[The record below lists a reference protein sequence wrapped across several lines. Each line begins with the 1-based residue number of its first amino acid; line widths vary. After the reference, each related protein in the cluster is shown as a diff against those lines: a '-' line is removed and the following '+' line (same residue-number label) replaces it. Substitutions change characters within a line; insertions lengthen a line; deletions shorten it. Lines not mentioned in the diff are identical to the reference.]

1 MAAVATNPAVAK
13 KTKIPQSVGKEFMEA
28 DKGKKFKGGGEM
40 KESKEMVKKEI
51 GFMKKKG
58 APKSMIKH
66 EMKEAGM
73 KKMASGGLAAGHKS
87 ADGIAMKGKT
97 KGKEVKMAFGGA
109 ALGALSRAAKQTKA
123 SLPGSPMTSKPLS
136 GMLQKAAGRGAVPQ
150 AAAKPLSGMLQKAA
164 GRGAV
169 PQAAAKPPA
178 RTQQQ
183 SNADA
188 ARAYSNYK
196 PSTTIAG
203 GSMPP
208 SRTTLLGGSMKP
220 PTGGMMGAGQRGIG
234 SQMASKPQ
242 MGGVNSALKKVGTTV
257 SRAVMGRK
265 AGGLAAGHKEADG
278 IAKKGKTRAMQVK
291 MAGGGKTK
299 KYC

>member
-1 MAAVATNPAVAK
+1 MPSVSAKQHRLMAAVASNPAVAK

-87 ADGIAMKGKT
+87 ADGIAHKGKT

-123 SLPGSPMTSKPLS
+123 SLPGSPMTSKPPANS
-136 GMLQKAAGRGAVPQ
+136 
-150 AAAKPLSGMLQKAA
+150 KPMQFM
-164 GRGAV
+164 
-169 PQAAAKPPA
+169 
-178 RTQQQ
+178 
-183 SNADA
+183 SNAL
-188 ARAYSNYK
+188 R
-196 PSTTIAG
+196 G
-203 GSMPP
+203 GA
-208 SRTTLLGGSMKP
+208 MKP
-220 PTGGMMGAGQRGIG
+220 PTGGGGLAVKGAAAKSGPQVPAYAQPYVNKMTSMAKPSGVTKMPMVPGTQRGIG
-234 SQMASKPQ
+234 SQMAKNPQ
-242 MGGVNSALKKVGTTV
+242 MNTSKISDARKSMAGLGA
-257 SRAVMGRK
+257 AVAGKMMGKK

>member
-40 KESKEMVKKEI
+40 KESKAMVKKEVS
-51 GFMKKKG
+51 FMKKKG

-97 KGKEVKMAFGGA
+97 KGKEVKMALGGA

-150 AAAKPLSGMLQKAA
+150 AAAKPL
-164 GRGAV
+164 
-169 PQAAAKPPA
+169 A

-183 SNADA
+183 NAAVKA
-188 ARAYSNYK
+188 AYEKQKS
-196 PSTTIAG
+196 PTTIAG

-208 SRTTLLGGSMKP
+208 SRTTLFGGSMKQ
-220 PTGGMMGAGQRGIG
+220 PTGGGLAAKGAAANALRGLPMKPSATSKPSMSSALAGMGAAVARKMMG
-234 SQMASKPQ
+234 K
-242 MGGVNSALKKVGTTV
+242 
-257 SRAVMGRK
+257 K

>member
-1 MAAVATNPAVAK
+1 VATNPAVAK

-97 KGKEVKMAFGGA
+97 KGKEVKMALGGFAMGAVRKA
-109 ALGALSRAAKQTKA
+109 AAAKA
-123 SLPGSPMTSKPLS
+123 AP
-136 GMLQKAAGRGAVPQ
+136 MLQKAAAAGAKKMGPINPNAVRPGSTPKPMPGSTPRPAPPPPGLSRPQNPSAPGVNPRGAMTGGGRPASQ
-150 AAAKPLSGMLQKAA
+150 QLQFLSDKL
-164 GRGAV
+164 RGL
-169 PQAAAKPPA
+169 PM
-178 RTQQQ
+178 
-183 SNADA
+183 
-188 ARAYSNYK
+188 K
-196 PSTTIAG
+196 PSGVTK
-203 GSMPP
+203 MPMVP
-208 SRTTLLGGSMKP
+208 GT
-220 PTGGMMGAGQRGIG
+220 QRGIG
-234 SQMASKPQ
+234 SQMASKPTGVG
-242 MGGVNSALKKVGTTV
+242 MGMGAKKLAGAGASMAKAL
-257 SRAVMGRK
+257 MGKK

>member
-1 MAAVATNPAVAK
+1 
-13 KTKIPQSVGKEFMEA
+13 MEA

-40 KESKEMVKKEI
+40 KESKDMVKKEI

-87 ADGIAMKGKT
+87 ADGVAMKGKT
-97 KGKEVKMAFGGA
+97 KGKEVKMALGGA
-109 ALGALSRAAKQTKA
+109 AMGAIRKAAAAKA
-123 SLPGSPMTSKPLS
+123 GP
-136 GMLQKAAGRGAVPQ
+136 MLQKAKQ
-150 AAAKPLSGMLQKAA
+150 AAAA
-164 GRGAV
+164 RGAAS
-169 PQAAAKPPA
+169 QAAPKPNP
-178 RTQQQ
+178 QQMQ
-183 SNADA
+183 FMSDKL
-188 ARAYSNYK
+188 RGLPMK
-196 PSTTIAG
+196 PSGVAK
-203 GSMPP
+203 MPMVP
-208 SRTTLLGGSMKP
+208 GT
-220 PTGGMMGAGQRGIG
+220 QRGIG

>member
-73 KKMASGGLAAGHKS
+73 KKMASGALAAGHKS

-97 KGKEVKMAFGGA
+97 KGKEVKMALGGA
-109 ALGALSRAAKQTKA
+109 AMGAVRKAVAAKA
-123 SLPGSPMTSKPLS
+123 GP
-136 GMLQKAAGRGAVPQ
+136 MLQKAKQ
-150 AAAKPLSGMLQKAA
+150 AAPSPGIAKMPMVPGTQRGLGGMPSKPKAPPPGMNVEA
-164 GRGAV
+164 IRAAQRGLGDTFKGTA
-169 PQAAAKPPA
+169 PKASSLPA
-178 RTQQQ
+178 LGK
-183 SNADA
+183 
-188 ARAYSNYK
+188 Y
-196 PSTTIAG
+196 IAG
-203 GSMPP
+203 
-208 SRTTLLGGSMKP
+208 LGAAVAGK
-220 PTGGMMGAGQRGIG
+220 MMG
-234 SQMASKPQ
+234 K
-242 MGGVNSALKKVGTTV
+242 
-257 SRAVMGRK
+257 K

>member
-97 KGKEVKMAFGGA
+97 KGKEVKMAMGGA
-109 ALGALSRAAKQTKA
+109 ALGAAKAYAAGKA
-123 SLPGSPMTSKPLS
+123 AP
-136 GMLQKAAGRGAVPQ
+136 MLQKAAAAGAKKMGPTNPNAVRPGGGLGAAPSKPKALPPGMNVAGIRAATKGLGDTFKGAASPAMPVGQ
-150 AAAKPLSGMLQKAA
+150 RLASLSSAAKKL
-164 GRGAV
+164 
-169 PQAAAKPPA
+169 
-178 RTQQQ
+178 T
-183 SNADA
+183 
-188 ARAYSNYK
+188 
-196 PSTTIAG
+196 
-203 GSMPP
+203 
-208 SRTTLLGGSMKP
+208 
-220 PTGGMMGAGQRGIG
+220 MG
-234 SQMASKPQ
+234 K
-242 MGGVNSALKKVGTTV
+242 
-257 SRAVMGRK
+257 K

-278 IAKKGKTRAMQVK
+278 IAKKGKTKAMQVK